1 MRRLLSLGV
10 LLFGLLWIVACS
22 SESDASDGSAEDVGA
37 ELALDAAASS
47 ETPGGVWTPPLTDA
61 QGPTDT
67 EEDSAAAEDVSATTD
82 AAEVAGPDLPEEVA
96 EEEITPSPDVAPDV
110 PEPTPDVGPG
120 PDPPVE
126 PPPVDCDAIPQGPFT
141 LEKLNGS
148 MASEDLAFD
157 AEGHVIGS
165 NDQAIFKSGYN
176 ESPQVWI
183 PNFKFRAGLRFL
195 PNGHLIVCNDKT
207 GQLIRIDTEGVQH
220 VLVNGLSYPNGLTVD
235 LEGWIY
241 FTEHDANQVW
251 RVHPFTGEKT
261 LLTTQIGN
269 PNGVTFSPD
278 YKTLYIGGFNGEG
291 TVYAMSIS
299 PSGTPGKL
307 VPFATNVGSGWL
319 DGMATDACGNV
330 YICDYGQTVIYRI
343 SPDGQTKTKI
353 IDGSNIQGAYLPN
366 LQWGSGIG
374 GWDPLAVYIPD
385 GWNKGVFEVVLG
397 VPGKER
403 PYP

>member
-1 MRRLLSLGV
+1 MRRLARLIVISW
-10 LLFGLLWIVACS
+10 LLCGLPACS
-22 SESDASDGSAEDVGA
+22 SESDASVDGGSGETPDASEVGDGSGELVFTEVSTGADGLAPGDVASPSDAQTDGSGDVGGG
-37 ELALDAAASS
+37 DVAA
-47 ETPGGVWTPPLTDA
+47 P
-61 QGPTDT
+61 
-67 EEDSAAAEDVSATTD
+67 EDSADPDDSVEDSAE
-82 AAEVAGPDLPEEVA
+82 P
-96 EEEITPSPDVAPDV
+96 APDIS
-110 PEPTPDVGPG
+110 EPSTDVGP
-120 PDPPVE
+120 DPEPVDL
-126 PPPVDCDAIPQGPFT
+126 PPVDCANIPQGPFE
-141 LEKLNGS
+141 LVKLSGP

-157 AEGHVIGS
+157 AAGHVIGS

-176 ESPQVWI
+176 QSPSVWV

-207 GQLIRIDTEGVQH
+207 GQLIRVDTDGVQH

-235 LEGWIY
+235 MEGWIY
-241 FTEHDANQVW
+241 FTEHDADQVW

-299 PSGTPGKL
+299 ASGTPGKL

-343 SPDGQTKTKI
+343 SPDGKSKTKI
-353 IDGSNIQGAYLPN
+353 IDGSNISNAYLPN

-374 GWDPLAVYIPD
+374 GWDPLSVYIPD
-385 GWNKGVFEVVLG
+385 GWNKGVFEAVLG